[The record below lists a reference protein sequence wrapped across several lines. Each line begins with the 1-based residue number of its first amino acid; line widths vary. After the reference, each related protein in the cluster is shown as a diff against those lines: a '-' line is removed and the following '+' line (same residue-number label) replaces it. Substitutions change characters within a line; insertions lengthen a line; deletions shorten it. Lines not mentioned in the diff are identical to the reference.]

1 MQTTIKHILDDA
13 LNGLFLTG
21 DYIQLDT
28 RTVLTVRPQGELVEA
43 FMTYKGDIVHFY
55 TIDNKAYT
63 TYLFDQESDTSSL
76 AEQLLLDLK
85 HYAKRG

>member
-1 MQTTIKHILDDA
+1 MQTAIKHILDDA
-13 LNGLFLTG
+13 LNGIFLTG
-21 DYIQLDT
+21 DYIQLDP
-28 RTVLTVRPQGELVEA
+28 RTVLTVRPQGTLVEA

-55 TIDNKAYT
+55 TIDNKPYT

-85 HYAKRG
+85 QYAKRG